1 VGQVLPVWPD
11 LDWLKQLAALVAYV
25 GGQGAFPPPLNPK
38 EEAALLARWQR
49 GDKQAAHILAERNLR
64 LVAHIA
70 RKFETSGEDQ
80 DDLISI
86 GTLGLVKAI
95 DTYSPHH
102 NTRLATYAARCIENE
117 ILMYLRSRRNSRQE
131 IVLSEPIGA
140 DREGNEVTLMD
151 VLGTDGTE
159 VYDQVESR
167 VERQQLREKLDTLT
181 RRERLVLELRYGL
194 QDGIERTQ
202 REIARFLGVSRSYV
216 SRIEKRALH
225 KLGQA
230 MGA

>member
-1 VGQVLPVWPD
+1 
-11 LDWLKQLAALVAYV
+11 
-25 GGQGAFPPPLNPK
+25 
-38 EEAALLARWQR
+38 
-49 GDKQAAHILAERNLR
+49 
-64 LVAHIA
+64 
-70 RKFETSGEDQ
+70 
-80 DDLISI
+80 
-86 GTLGLVKAI
+86 
-95 DTYSPHH
+95 
-102 NTRLATYAARCIENE
+102 
-117 ILMYLRSRRNSRQE
+117 
-131 IVLSEPIGA
+131 
-140 DREGNEVTLMD
+140 
-151 VLGTDGTE
+151 

>member
-1 VGQVLPVWPD
+1 MLPVWLD
-11 LDWLKQLAALVAYV
+11 LAGWRELLALVAFV
-25 GGQGAFPPPLNPK
+25 SGQGAFPAPLKPE
-38 EEAALLARWQR
+38 EEAELLARWRQ
-49 GDKQAAHILAERNLR
+49 GDRQAAHTLAERNLR

-70 RKFETSGEDQ
+70 RKFESTGEDQ

-95 DTYSPHH
+95 DTFDPEH

-131 IVLSEPIGA
+131 VVLSEPIGA

-159 VYDQVESR
+159 VYDQVEGR
-167 VERQQLREKLDTLT
+167 VEREQLREKLGSLT

-194 QDGIERTQ
+194 GDGVERTQ
-202 REIARFLGVSRSYV
+202 REIARLLGVSRSYV
-216 SRIEKRALH
+216 SRIEKRALL
-225 KLGQA
+225 KLAQVL
-230 MGA
+230 GA

>member
-1 VGQVLPVWPD
+1 MLPFFAD
-11 LDWLKQLAALVAYV
+11 LAWLRQLAALVGYV
-25 GGQGAFPPPLNPK
+25 GGQGAFPPPLTPQ
-38 EEAALLARWQR
+38 EEAELLARWQQ
-49 GDKQAAHILAERNLR
+49 GDRQAAHALAERNLR

-70 RKFETSGEDQ
+70 RKFETAGEDQ
-80 DDLISI
+80 GDLISI

-131 IVLSEPIGA
+131 VVLSEPIGA

-159 VYDQVESR
+159 VYDQVENR
-167 VERQQLREKLDTLT
+167 VERQQLREKLETLT

-194 QDGIERTQ
+194 KDGIERTQ